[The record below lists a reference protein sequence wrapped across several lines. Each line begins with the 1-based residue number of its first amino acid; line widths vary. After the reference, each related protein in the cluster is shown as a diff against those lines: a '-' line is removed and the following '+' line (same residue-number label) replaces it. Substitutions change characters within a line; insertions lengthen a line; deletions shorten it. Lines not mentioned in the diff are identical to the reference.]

1 MINLKLLLIDSYRE
15 IVKCYVK
22 PFLYI
27 IKHFAYCAIC
37 VSPLLYASMCNPKNY
52 YVYIFGFIGSLF
64 MLFIMTTISKYRK
77 NSCKYKN

>member
-27 IKHFAYCAIC
+27 IKHFVYCAIC
-37 VSPLLYASMCNPKNY
+37 ISPLLLASTCEPKNY
-52 YVYIFGFIGSLF
+52 YAYIFGFIGTLF
-64 MLFIMTTISKYRK
+64 MLFIMTTISKYK
-77 NSCKYKN
+77 EHTYKYKN